1 MLDRNRGV
9 GAEMRG
15 MIMAAAAAAL
25 VVVVVRGSGRL
36 LIGRER
42 RVIWCARFAGGES
55 ALSMDL

>member
-1 MLDRNRGV
+1 
-9 GAEMRG
+9 